1 MSLVTFPKPGCSGIT
16 FRASNQSKYMPSCP
30 LLAILPRWLLTSL
43 VTVFPI
49 FGAIGQSDPL
59 SLESAPV
66 EKVEKTSGSAKIF
79 VEGSIGNASQRYLP
93 KSLDTRRASFDLSYS
108 GQVGTGLRAVFSD
121 RIDVVHPTSPGADS
135 TINSLREA
143 YLSWQPDGG
152 NSIVDFGR
160 INVRSGPGYG
170 YNPTDFFRDGSLRVL
185 TSADPFA
192 LRQNRIGSVMLRG
205 QHLWNGGS
213 LSVAYSP
220 KLATS
225 PSADGWSLD
234 LGSTNNRDRF
244 LMTLGSRISEVVN
257 TQLLLYKD
265 EGMSTTLGANM
276 TALLSD
282 AATAHLEWTYG
293 REPDLLSRVLAI
305 GPGNGFSRN
314 RFVGGATYTTL
325 GKTSITAEYQY
336 NGFALTQSGWAALAA
351 VPGAQLG
358 YLGGALRLQELA
370 PREAILVYVTQ
381 KSLWLKDLDLTAY
394 LRFNLKDNSKL
405 AWFELRHHWSNF
417 DLSFQFQQ
425 NLGRA
430 NSEFGILPDRRV
442 MQVLGTYYF

>member
-1 MSLVTFPKPGCSGIT
+1 
-16 FRASNQSKYMPSCP
+16 
-30 LLAILPRWLLTSL
+30 
-43 VTVFPI
+43 VFPV
-49 FGAIGQSDPL
+49 FGAVAQSDPL
-59 SLESAPV
+59 SLESTPV
-66 EKVEKTSGSAKIF
+66 EKVEKASGNAKVF

-93 KSLDTRRASFDLSYS
+93 ESLNTRRATFDLSYS
-108 GQVGTGLRAVFSD
+108 GQFGTGLRAVFSD
-121 RIDVVHPTSPGADS
+121 RIDVIHPTNPGADS
-135 TINSLREA
+135 TVNSLREA

-152 NSIVDFGR
+152 NSIFELGR

-205 QHLWNGGS
+205 QRLWNGGS

-220 KLATS
+220 KLATR

-244 LMTLGSRISEVVN
+244 LVTLGTRISEVIN
-257 TQLLLYKD
+257 TQILLYKED
-265 EGMSTTLGANM
+265 GMSATFGANM
-276 TALLSD
+276 TTLLSD

-293 REPDLLSRVLAI
+293 REPDLLSRATSIV
-305 GPGNGFSRN
+305 PGNVVSRN

-336 NGFALTQSGWAALAA
+336 NGFALKHSNWAALGM

-358 YLGGALRLQELA
+358 YLRGALRLQELA
-370 PREAILVYVTQ
+370 PRDAILVYVTQ
-381 KSLWLKDLDLTAY
+381 KDLWLKDLDLTAY
-394 LRFNLKDNSKL
+394 VRFNMRDSSKL

-417 DLSFQFQQ
+417 DLTFQLQQ
-425 NLGRA
+425 NIGRA

>member
-1 MSLVTFPKPGCSGIT
+1 MFP
-16 FRASNQSKYMPSCP
+16 
-30 LLAILPRWLLTSL
+30 
-43 VTVFPI
+43 V
-49 FGAIGQSDPL
+49 FGAVAQSDPL
-59 SLESAPV
+59 SLESTPV
-66 EKVEKTSGSAKIF
+66 EKVEKASGNAKVF

-93 KSLDTRRASFDLSYS
+93 ESLNTRRATFDLSYS
-108 GQVGTGLRAVFSD
+108 GQFGTGLRAVFSD
-121 RIDVVHPTSPGADS
+121 RIDVIHPTNPGADS
-135 TINSLREA
+135 TVNSLREA

-152 NSIVDFGR
+152 NSIFELGR

-205 QHLWNGGS
+205 QRLWNGGS

-220 KLATS
+220 KLATR

-244 LMTLGSRISEVVN
+244 LVTLGTRISEVIN
-257 TQLLLYKD
+257 TQILLYKED
-265 EGMSTTLGANM
+265 GMSATFGANM
-276 TALLSD
+276 TTLLSD

-293 REPDLLSRVLAI
+293 REPDLLSRATSIV
-305 GPGNGFSRN
+305 PGNVVSRN

-336 NGFALTQSGWAALAA
+336 NGFALKHSNWAALGM

-358 YLGGALRLQELA
+358 YLRGALRLQELA
-370 PREAILVYVTQ
+370 PRDAILVYVTQ
-381 KSLWLKDLDLTAY
+381 KDLWLKDLDLTAY
-394 LRFNLKDNSKL
+394 VRFNMRDSSKL

-417 DLSFQFQQ
+417 DLTFQLQQ
-425 NLGRA
+425 NIGRA